1 MTFEKAVQE
10 YLEHRIAEGYEPRS
24 FGRIE
29 SAWVPIF
36 GDRQLSDIQTEE
48 ITAAANRL
56 TRERKWRDATRT
68 NAIHELSGLM
78 SWAIQHRFLEG
89 NPCALAPRKTG
100 DRLQNTRTLVPTK
113 AKMLSILKY
122 LRVEPR
128 AHDLVV
134 FACSTGLRFGKL
146 VTLRPADV
154 RTDSDDSVHVEIYD
168 KNRKLHRAYLFGEA
182 KEIAV
187 RGAKATGTYLLPGP
201 RGGRIREKWLRPVLR
216 FACQQAGV
224 KYSGRD
230 LDGWSFHSTRRYF
243 ATNLIN
249 AGVPLEDVMAAGNWR
264 SWAAVKRYAILG
276 DNRKKAAFKTASKIL
291 E

>member
-1 MTFEKAVQE
+1 MTFESAAQQ
-10 YLEHRIAEGYEPRS
+10 YLEHRIAEGYSPRS
-24 FGRIE
+24 FGRIRE
-29 SAWVPIF
+29 SWLPAF
-36 GDRQLSDIQTEE
+36 GQRDIGEIQTAE
-48 ITAAANRL
+48 ITAEANRL

-78 SWAIQHRFLEG
+78 SWAVQHRTIG
-89 NPCALAPRKTG
+89 VNPCALAPRKTG

-113 AKMLSILKY
+113 NQMNSILKY
-122 LRVEPR
+122 LRIEPR

-146 VTLRPADV
+146 VALRPSDV
-154 RTDSDDSVHVEIYD
+154 RTDNDGSIHVEVYD
-168 KNRKLHRAYLFGEA
+168 KNRKLHRVYLYGEA
-182 KEIAV
+182 KEIAIKAS
-187 RGAKATGTYLLPGP
+187 GARLLPGP

-276 DNRKKAAFKTASKIL
+276 DTRKKAAFKTASKIL